1 MEIQPDKQNLDRT
14 FSTTVYYIDFYQRD
28 YKWTEEPVKR
38 LLDDVFYQFE
48 ESYAKHAA
56 LEPNSENINARYPW
70 YYLNTYVTNV
80 VGGRVF
86 VVDGQQR
93 LTTLTLILLKLLSQA
108 KAFGSKTEKWLERK
122 IAGYAGT
129 EHEFWMNHVR
139 HLQVL
144 KGLMEE
150 EEPSSIDTSSGIT
163 AVNMV
168 KNYQTISRELD
179 ARLTDAHK
187 FDTFVHYILFRLV
200 LINLSVE
207 TTHVPMVFEV
217 INDRGVRLKPYEILK
232 GKLLGQIDKIE
243 LDNGKFNE
251 LWEERL
257 RAVNGYRDD
266 EIDSFFRYW
275 LKAKF
280 ADTRKAGQRFDGDYH
295 REMFKA
301 DLNEKLKLDH
311 NAVEVKAFLK
321 GAFRYYT
328 ELYCRLWGTMR
339 EETEDFLAVFCNRL
353 NEQDNQFMLV
363 LSACKVDDPEETAK
377 IQAVTAGLDRLF
389 SLLQLQGAYDSNE
402 YTARLFEI
410 SAEIRE
416 KPAAEIP
423 AIFEKHLIEELKKRR
438 DIPDLEAFNYAFFKP
453 MSVDRLNTRFTR
465 YLFGRVEML
474 LARKSKQQM
483 RHPLEHLVTRRGAVN
498 GFHVEHIIARNDDN
512 LALFGDDQERF
523 EQERNR
529 LGAIL
534 LLRGQDNISSG
545 NEAYSV
551 KLATYAN
558 TLLWNETL
566 REDSYKSKLDFTRF
580 VQQSGLSFRPLFQ
593 FGPDEI
599 EERQKLLFALCNLIW
614 PVPTASPAS
623 NSATSATL
631 ADVKCPD

>member
-1 MEIQPDKQNLDRT
+1 MEIQPDKQNIDRL

-38 LLDDVFYQFE
+38 LLDDVFYQFDE
-48 ESYAKHAA
+48 AYKKHAA
-56 LEPNSENINARYPW
+56 LEPNGENINARYPW

-108 KAFGSKTEKWLERK
+108 KALGSKTEKWLERK

-144 KGLMEE
+144 KGLMDGVDTAA
-150 EEPSSIDTSSGIT
+150 IDTTTGIT

-168 KNYQTISRELD
+168 KNFQVISKDLD
-179 ARLTDAHK
+179 ERLTDLHR
-187 FDTFVHYILFRLV
+187 FDTFVHYFLFRLV

-257 RAVNGYRDD
+257 QAVNSYRDD

-280 ADTRKAGQRFDGDYH
+280 ADTRKAGQRFDSDYH

-301 DLNEKLKLDH
+301 DLNETLKLDH
-311 NAVEVKAFLK
+311 NTAEVKAFLK

-328 ELYCRLWGTMR
+328 GLYCRMWEASR
-339 EETEDFLAVFCNRL
+339 EEDPSLRAVFCNRL
-353 NEQDNQFMLV
+353 NEQDNQFL
-363 LSACKVDDPEETAK
+363 LAISACQVDDPEEMEK
-377 IQAVTAGLDRLF
+377 IQAVTTGLDRMF

-402 YTARLFEI
+402 YTTRLFEL

-416 KPAAEIP
+416 KPASELP
-423 AIFEKHLIEELKKRR
+423 GIFEKHLIEELRERR
-438 DIPDLEAFNYAFFKP
+438 GIPDLEAFNYSLFKN

-474 LARKSKQQM
+474 LAEESKQQM

-498 GFHVEHIIARNDDN
+498 GFHVEHIIARNDAN
-512 LALFGDDQERF
+512 VALFGDDQERF
-523 EQERNR
+523 DQERNR

-534 LLRGQDNISSG
+534 LLRGNNNESSG
-545 NEAYSV
+545 NEPYSA
-551 KLATYAN
+551 KLTTYAN
-558 TLLWNETL
+558 SLLWNETL

-580 VQQSGLSFRPLFQ
+580 VERSQLPLRPLPS
-593 FGPDEI
+593 FGPEEI
-599 EERQKLLFALCNLIW
+599 EERQKLLFELCKLIW
-614 PVPTASPAS
+614 PAPS
-623 NSATSATL
+623 L
-631 ADVKCPD
+631 